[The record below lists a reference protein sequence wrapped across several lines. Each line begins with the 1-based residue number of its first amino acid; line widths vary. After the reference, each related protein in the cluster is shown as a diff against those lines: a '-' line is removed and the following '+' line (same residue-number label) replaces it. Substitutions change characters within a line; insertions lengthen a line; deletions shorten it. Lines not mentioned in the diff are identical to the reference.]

1 MAASKR
7 AASYGRKVAV
17 ADFVQPSP
25 AGTTWGLGGTC
36 VNVGCIPKKLF
47 HFAAGVPSQAADM
60 ANFGWNTKQ
69 THNWEKMV
77 SNVNNYIKG
86 INFSSKGEL
95 RSADVKYYN
104 KYAKFID
111 PHTIELTD
119 KKGEKETVTADK
131 ILIATG
137 GRPNSGDYPGAD
149 EHCISS
155 DDIFWKKT
163 PPGKTLV
170 IGASYIALEC
180 AGFFAGLGFDTTVMV
195 RSILLRGFDQEIAE
209 KIGDYMEEEG
219 VKFARG
225 MVPTKFEKEGDQI
238 VAYTKDG
245 EFGKFD
251 TVLLAIGRKGNAGK
265 LNLEAA
271 GVEYN
276 KSTGKIQAP
285 ASHSEG
291 TNVDHIFAI
300 GDVLEGRPELTPV
313 AIQAG
318 QLLADRLYGGSN
330 SHMDYKNIATTVF
343 TPLEYG
349 TVGLSEE
356 NIKDSQDDYTVF
368 QGLYKPL
375 IWALSDH
382 RGSCFLKVI
391 VENSSDKV
399 VGMHVLGINSAE
411 IIQGFSAAV
420 KAGITKKQLDM
431 TVGIHPCDAEALT
444 MVDQV
449 KIDGVELEGPA
460 GC

>member
-7 AASYGRKVAV
+7 AASYGKKVAV
-17 ADFVQPSP
+17 ADFIVPSP
-25 AGTTWGLGGTC
+25 QGTTWGLGGTC

-47 HFAAGVPSQAADM
+47 HFAASVPTQTTDM

-86 INFSSKGEL
+86 INFASKNEL

-119 KKGEKETVTADK
+119 AKGVKETVTAEK
-131 ILIATG
+131 ILVASG
-137 GRPNSGDYPGAD
+137 GRPNNGDYPGAD
-149 EHCISS
+149 EHCINS
-155 DDIFWKKT
+155 DDIFWRKK

-170 IGASYIALEC
+170 VGASYIALEC
-180 AGFFAGLGFDTTVMV
+180 AGFLNGLGFDTTVMV
-195 RSILLRGFDQEIAE
+195 RSILLRGFDQEIAG
-209 KIGDYMEEEG
+209 KIGEYMEEEG
-219 VKFARG
+219 VKFAHG
-225 MVPTKFEKEGDQI
+225 MVPTKFEKEGEQI

-251 TVLLAIGRKGNAGK
+251 TVLLAIGRKGNGGK
-265 LNLEAA
+265 INLEAA

-276 KSTGKIQAP
+276 KNTGKIPAP
-285 ASHSEG
+285 ADHSEG
-291 TNVDHIFAI
+291 TNVEHIFCI
-300 GDVLEGRPELTPV
+300 GDALEGRPELTPV
-313 AIQAG
+313 AIKAG
-318 QLLADRLYGGSN
+318 QMLADRLYGGSN
-330 SHMDYKNIATTVF
+330 EYMDYKNIATTVF

-349 TVGLSEE
+349 TVGMSEE
-356 NIKDSQDDYTVF
+356 DIKDNPDDYTVF
-368 QGLYKPL
+368 QGLFKPL
-375 IWALSDH
+375 VWALSDH
-382 RGSCFLKVI
+382 RGFAFIKVL
-391 VENSSDKV
+391 VEKSSDLV
-399 VGMHVLGINSAE
+399 VGIHVLGLNAAE

-420 KAGITKKQLDM
+420 QAGLTKKQMDR

-444 MVDQV
+444 MVDQIKV
-449 KIDGVELEGPA
+449 EGQELEAPG